1 MTRFAISQH
10 GPKCGFQLVGLS
22 IIVLCVKYGRSIF
35 LLNYI
40 TGCGKSRSFYCINYR
55 RKESELLGLPL
66 CVLCFSIFSVVLS
79 IEHFQFALIH
89 FLRLDSSHVILN
101 VFNSHVRAPS
111 VGRVRSHSG
120 TNERERR
127 RETNGREM
135 RGMGTIDS
143 IVSPNDPTGTAA

>member
-1 MTRFAISQH
+1 MRRA
-10 GPKCGFQLVGLS
+10 GPPDRAGSPRRDLS
-22 IIVLCVKYGRSIF
+22 EQKHPLFKERQSTGILCERCT
-35 LLNYI
+35 

-55 RKESELLGLPL
+55 CKESELLGLPL

-111 VGRVRSHSG
+111 VGRVRPAEG
-120 TNERERR
+120 ALTYRNEAV
-127 RETNGREM
+127 
-135 RGMGTIDS
+135 DC
-143 IVSPNDPTGTAA
+143 